1 MAAAPNKELSIM
13 SVSRHCTVCTQY
25 HKMPDTKG
33 DKMEYVASSR
43 SCKALHDSNQGIVL
57 GLSAGHLE
65 GAKFGQGI
73 RVGEHDE
80 ERVQG
85 L

>member
-1 MAAAPNKELSIM
+1 
-13 SVSRHCTVCTQY
+13 
-25 HKMPDTKG
+25 
-33 DKMEYVASSR
+33 MEYVASSR